1 MKMPSLS
8 RWLFAPGIARKFI
21 LISLLPL
28 LVAVVLTVVSVF
40 TVNVLSGLHAYV
52 AGEGLYSKYQK
63 DAVFYL
69 QRYVEGGDEAD
80 YLRYFR
86 DIRVPV
92 GDDLARQDLERV
104 PPDTSAAATYFL
116 QGQNVPADVPALITL
131 FIRFRRVPF
140 VERAIQIWTDA
151 DDLVE
156 QLVVIGAAAHE
167 RITTGTMTPEETQRS
182 LQRIGAL
189 NDQLIGLEN
198 DFSRTLGEGFDLTS
212 NFLFYAMIAIDVL
225 IVVIGFLLSR
235 TVGRSIAGDIGE
247 LSKSVAK
254 IEAGDFSTRSSIDSA
269 DELGDLARALNSM
282 AWNIGRGR
290 RELERARDAAMQTS
304 LSKSSFLANLS
315 HEIRTP
321 LHVMLGYA
329 DIIGRELG
337 DHPDPVLAGHVDTM
351 RRAGHRLV
359 DTIQGILDFSR
370 IETNAFDL
378 HPTPVDP
385 GALLERL
392 VRDQEAP
399 SSQKGLKLECRIEA
413 PAHTMIMFDEYCL
426 SRALINLLSNA
437 IKFTEHGLVTARLFR
452 AGGALKIEVRD
463 TGVGINPSYLPHLF
477 EPFSQEHTGKY
488 SRKFEG
494 SGLGLALTRSYLQLN
509 DTTLTVE
516 SALGKGSTFTI
527 EFPRD
532 CEFSAGASQTLLQ
545 PGLPPPP
552 TTATRGSHRVVLV
565 VEDDAASRLLI
576 KALLGGRYDVLLAA
590 SAGEAR
596 SMLEIHDGAVQA
608 ILMDLSLGGPEDG
621 LMLTR
626 ELREDTRYEKTPIV
640 ALTAHAMPEDRQHAY
655 SAGCNAY
662 MTKPV
667 NQSELFAT
675 LDRLLTE
682 PAVTNSP

>member
-1 MKMPSLS
+1 
-8 RWLFAPGIARKFI
+8 
-21 LISLLPL
+21 
-28 LVAVVLTVVSVF
+28 
-40 TVNVLSGLHAYV
+40 
-52 AGEGLYSKYQK
+52 
-63 DAVFYL
+63 
-69 QRYVEGGDEAD
+69 
-80 YLRYFR
+80 
-86 DIRVPV
+86 
-92 GDDLARQDLERV
+92 
-104 PPDTSAAATYFL
+104 
-116 QGQNVPADVPALITL
+116 
-131 FIRFRRVPF
+131 
-140 VERAIQIWTDA
+140 
-151 DDLVE
+151 
-156 QLVVIGAAAHE
+156 
-167 RITTGTMTPEETQRS
+167 
-182 LQRIGAL
+182 
-189 NDQLIGLEN
+189 
-198 DFSRTLGEGFDLTS
+198 
-212 NFLFYAMIAIDVL
+212 
-225 IVVIGFLLSR
+225 
-235 TVGRSIAGDIGE
+235 
-247 LSKSVAK
+247 
-254 IEAGDFSTRSSIDSA
+254 
-269 DELGDLARALNSM
+269 
-282 AWNIGRGR
+282 
-290 RELERARDAAMQTS
+290 
-304 LSKSSFLANLS
+304 
-315 HEIRTP
+315 
-321 LHVMLGYA
+321 
-329 DIIGRELG
+329 
-337 DHPDPVLAGHVDTM
+337 
-351 RRAGHRLV
+351 
-359 DTIQGILDFSR
+359 
-370 IETNAFDL
+370 
-378 HPTPVDP
+378 
-385 GALLERL
+385 
-392 VRDQEAP
+392 
-399 SSQKGLKLECRIEA
+399 
-413 PAHTMIMFDEYCL
+413 MIMFDEYCL

-452 AGGALKIEVRD
+452 ADGVLKIEVRD

-532 CEFSAGASQTLLQ
+532 CEFSAGAPQTLPQ
-545 PGLPPPP
+545 PALAPPP

-675 LDRLLTE
+675 LDLLLIE